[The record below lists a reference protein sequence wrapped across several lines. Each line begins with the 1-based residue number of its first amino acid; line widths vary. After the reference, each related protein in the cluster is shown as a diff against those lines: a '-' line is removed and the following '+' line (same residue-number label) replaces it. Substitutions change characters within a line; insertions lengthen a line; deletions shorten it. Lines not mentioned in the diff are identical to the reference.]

1 MINIPTVME
10 VSAVRFRIICVTRLT
25 VRTTTKGF
33 TLAYQEGEA
42 PSPAKRS
49 TYFGIV
55 AYSWC
60 CTIQNPV
67 IMMINVMSR
76 PLLQTLIKRSRSA
89 RTSCPRPN
97 AERFCRRTRW
107 LARQGRSC
115 SREIVQGNQT
125 FVAQRLTK
133 RLHDGLPGEGPIF
146 TIA

>member
-1 MINIPTVME
+1 MNVSASPWKTIPTTIMKATGCIPRIKELVSSILPDAMQRADTGMINIPTVME

-60 CTIQNPV
+60 CTIQTPV

-76 PLLQTLIKRSRSA
+76 PLLQTLIKA
-89 RTSCPRPN
+89 FQICPN
-97 AERFCRRTRW
+97 
-107 LARQGRSC
+107 
-115 SREIVQGNQT
+115 V
-125 FVAQRLTK
+125 
-133 RLHDGLPGEGPIF
+133 LPSPEC
-146 TIA
+146 

>member
-1 MINIPTVME
+1 MNVSASPWKTIPTTIMKATGCIPKIKELVSSILPDAMQRADIGMMNIPTVME

-49 TYFGIV
+49 TYLGIV

-67 IMMINVMSR
+67 IMMIKVISR
-76 PLLQTLIKRSRSA
+76 PLLQTLIKA
-89 RTSCPRPN
+89 FQICPN
-97 AERFCRRTRW
+97 
-107 LARQGRSC
+107 
-115 SREIVQGNQT
+115 V
-125 FVAQRLTK
+125 
-133 RLHDGLPGEGPIF
+133 LPSPECW
-146 TIA
+146 ALL